1 LKLAPVALF
10 VYNRPRHTELTLEAL
25 RNNYL
30 SDQSELYIFSDAPKI
45 NCTQEQLS
53 KILEVRKI
61 IASKKW
67 CNTVHIIES
76 DSNKGLASAIV
87 DGINKIF
94 LTSDKIIVLEDDLV
108 TSKGFLKYMNEA
120 LNIYSQDNNVMHVA
134 GYQHPF
140 IRLMPATF
148 FTNSMNCSGW
158 GTWKRAW
165 QLLITN
171 IDYLTNKIYNKNVL
185 FIDPLNYR
193 ICEQLKANKN
203 GTNST
208 WAFKWYCTIILN
220 DGLCLN
226 PKTSLVRNIGFDNS
240 GSNPLFNSDLL
251 TQKTTDNIVIKRG
264 GNKLKIHIIIMV
276 LLMKFFSSSLQIKK
290 EMIKKFLLRR
300 CKYYL

>member
-25 RNNYL
+25 KNNYL
-30 SDQSELYIFSDAPKI
+30 SNQSELYIFSDGPKI
-45 NCTQEQLS
+45 NCTEEQLS

-61 IASKKW
+61 IASKNW

-76 DSNKGLASAIV
+76 DRNKGLASAIV
-87 DGINKIF
+87 DGINRVF

-120 LNIYSQDNNVMHVA
+120 LNIYSQDNNVMHIS

-165 QLLITN
+165 QLLITDP
-171 IDYLTNKIYNKNVL
+171 DYLAKEISKLYVS

-193 ICEQLKANKN
+193 ICEQLKANIN

-208 WAFKWYCTIILN
+208 WAIKWYCTIILN
-220 DGLCLN
+220 NGLCLN
-226 PKTSLVRNIGFDNS
+226 PKTSLIKNIGFDNS
-240 GSNPLFNSDLL
+240 GSNPLNNLKLL
-251 TQKTTDNIVIKRG
+251 TQETSDYIIVKRRK
-264 GNKLKIHIIIMV
+264 NKLNKHVIILIY
-276 LLMKFFSSSLQIKK
+276 LMKFFSSSFHIKK
-290 EMIKKFLLRR
+290 EIIKKILLPR
-300 CKYYL
+300 CEYYL